1 MVTVE
6 FTPKDIPALRRA
18 AKFLRRTELNLPDT
32 ADSKTH
38 DAILISALR
47 LDDQAD
53 DLGGQAPDPTVNG
66 TRRPIFN
73 QLVAPEAGG
82 PMFHEEAKALLDAH
96 EDAVRA
102 AAAVGTLR
110 LQGAMLALHPKTANP
125 RHGCCATPKVC
136 KGTHRPECR
145 SSEHTIGGQV
155 PWPCKSLR
163 AVGISSD
170 TDADAV
176 RQALAALE
184 READPDGYPS
194 RKKANRGRAV
204 HATRQMDDGIGD
216 TGACGA
222 YFPQN
227 MESSLEA
234 PDTEVSCQACVKALA
249 CKKREEVAAADE
261 EAHRCTLPPTRLL
274 PCGCCPH
281 QVCEDCERCVHT
293 CECGTGG
300 TPAQ

>member
-53 DLGGQAPDPTVNG
+53 ELGGQAPDPTVNR
-66 TRRPIFN
+66 TRHPIFN
-73 QLVAPEAGG
+73 QLVAPEASR
-82 PMFHEEAKALLDAH
+82 PMFHEEANALLDAH

-102 AAAVGTLR
+102 AAAVGALL

-136 KGTHRPECR
+136 KGKHWPECR
-145 SSEHTIGGQV
+145 SSEHTIGGGG

-176 RQALAALE
+176 RQALAKLE
-184 READPDGYPS
+184 RESDPDGYPS
-194 RKKANRGRAV
+194 QKKTNGGRAV

-216 TGACGA
+216 AGACGM
-222 YFPQN
+222 YFPRDT
-227 MESSLEA
+227 ESSLEA
-234 PDTEVSCQACVKALA
+234 PATDVSCQACVKALA
-249 CKKREEVAAADE
+249 RKEREEAEAAAADE
-261 EAHRCTLPPTRLL
+261 AAHRCTLPPNRFL

-281 QVCEDCERCVHT
+281 QVCEDCGDCAHT
-293 CECGTGG
+293 CECGTG
-300 TPAQ
+300 